1 MDPTLA
7 VIACCALA
15 PVGLGIAWLLGL
27 AGKKDGKTGEANRGP
42 AVPKRG
48 WPPPLLGLSAWLER
62 RRR

>member
-7 VIACCALA
+7 VIACCVMA

-27 AGKKDGKTGEANRGP
+27 AAKKEGKTGEANQGA

-48 WPPPLLGLSAWLER
+48 WPPSLLGLSAWLER
-62 RRR
+62 TRR